1 MINRSQDQVN
11 TILALSKSPP
21 SAAQIRRLA
30 YAFDW
35 PKSRRKPC
43 KVLGCHGTQ
52 QMAPRNGEVEV
63 EKTDDLNHQWIQVA
77 KDERSLQFLSPDGLT
92 LSCYNFRGFVEN
104 PVGKMPWNAE
114 CLGKIESSI
123 KKSDK
128 LDCLVHHPDISS
140 CIFSTF
146 HWSRMALDTQ
156 KASTPQLCIWLQ
168 HGWRLFSEP
177 RSNRNICIFGI
188 FICSYIYTYIYI
200 YIHVFFWILLMTV
213 GIVRCS
219 TFYRLDAK
227 DGCLTWEWNFRW
239 MPVIVL
245 TPHVQTSMKGKWV
258 QKLRCMPCCATGVW
272 RYVLM

>member
-35 PKSRRKPC
+35 RKPYKPC

-63 EKTDDLNHQWIQVA
+63 EKTDDLNHQWIQLA

-114 CLGKIESSI
+114 CLGKIESEI
-123 KKSDK
+123 KKKRQAWATSSSSRYIQ
-128 LDCLVHHPDISS
+128 LHFLNFPLVTNGTWHTKGIHS
-140 CIFSTF
+140 
-146 HWSRMALDTQ
+146 
-156 KASTPQLCIWLQ
+156 QLCIWLQ
-168 HGWRLFSEP
+168 HWWRLFSEP
-177 RSNRNICIFGI
+177 RSNRKICFFGI
-188 FICSYIYTYIYI
+188 PICSYIYVYIYK
-200 YIHVFFWILLMTV
+200 YTYTFFFWILLMTV

-219 TFYRLDAK
+219 IFYRLDAK